1 MYNKSNCQALTLADI
16 FFMTLEKMSK
26 DDKFKSFVRKVKTLM
41 DVPECAEYLNC
52 VIINE
57 MGYPTPI
64 AADTVDKAI
73 DCIVHFYEDYIEE
86 NRQWT
91 RVQKANQKVYM
102 REFMAKYRDIVMNYI
117 ASNKLLK

>member
-1 MYNKSNCQALTLADI
+1 MHNKSNCQALTLADI
-16 FFMTLEKMSK
+16 FFITLEKMSK